1 MMRQGISED
10 ERGFTLAEVMI
21 TVVIMGIVLGI
32 ASSTWFK
39 VAESRRVD
47 SATNQVVADLRL
59 AHTQARNRL
68 TDINFVVPADPVPDG
83 VEDPLSA
90 YQVGPPEG
98 PPEDIDTMILPGDDQ
113 GTPKTKILAPTTI
126 TFHAEGGADPAGNI
140 TVTTTDGDPDDPCH
154 NINVNTVTSRVKVV
168 KLGHLEEGICVN

>member
-1 MMRQGISED
+1 MRQGISED

-68 TDINFVVPADPVPDG
+68 TDVSFVVP
-83 VEDPLSA
+83 SA
-90 YQVGPPEG
+90 GSSTYQIGP
-98 PPEDIDTMILPGDDQ
+98 DTMTLPGDDQ
-113 GTPKTKILAPTTI
+113 GTPKTKILSANTI
-126 TFHAEGGADPAGNI
+126 TFQPAGGAEINTAGNI
-140 TVTTTDGDPDDPCH
+140 RVTTTDGDPDDPCH
-154 NINVNTVTSRVKVV
+154 NINVNTVTS
-168 KLGHLEEGICVN
+168 